1 MTEQRNRGLLFALA
15 LLAWFLSFAILARYG
30 TWSTFAVVGVVLTIV
45 LLRVRAVPLAL
56 LRPSGANVSTGLLVG
71 LVMVVGTHWVY
82 GWLSALVPGVRVSM
96 GQLLQLLNVAGFS
109 ASQRA
114 SLVVLIASCEEVL
127 FRGSLPGDSKRAAL
141 TLRAPNGRELA
152 RVICLAAF
160 YAGTTAPLGSALL
173 ASCAFLC
180 GTLWGALRITTRS
193 LVAPV
198 LAHVVWDLGVLLV
211 WPLLA

>member
-1 MTEQRNRGLLFALA
+1 MTEPRKHSLLFALA
-15 LLAWFLSFAILARYG
+15 LLAWCLSFAILARYG
-30 TWSTFAVVGVVLTIV
+30 TWSTFAVVGVVLAIL

-56 LRPSGANVSTGLLVG
+56 LRPSAVNVGTGLLVG

-82 GWLSALVPGVRVSM
+82 GWLSALVPGVRVAM
-96 GQLLQLLNVAGFS
+96 GQLLHLLNVEGFS

-127 FRGSLPGDSKRAAL
+127 FRGSLPSDSDRAAL
-141 TLRAPNGRELA
+141 TLRAPNGRQLA
-152 RVICLAAF
+152 RVTFLAAL
-160 YAGTTAPLGSALL
+160 YACTTAPLGSPLL

-180 GTLWGALRITTRS
+180 GTLWGALRIMTRS
-193 LVAPV
+193 LVAPI